1 VLERRCSELRAAVE
15 SSVQRNLCDAVL
27 LSGGLDS
34 SIIAS
39 IAAKLINLTGIT
51 VVYENAPDLI
61 YARIIAEKY
70 SIRHLIKHLTALDV
84 DNAIE
89 NVVRIMKTFDPMEIR
104 NTSVLY
110 TSLKELRNNGFGSVM
125 TGDGGDELFVGYNY
139 MMRLDVE
146 KLESELQKLW
156 DVMHFSSIVIGK
168 ELGISVKTPYLDKE
182 FLEFSERIPTELK
195 IRRQNGSNYGKWILR
210 SCFED
215 FVTKD
220 VAWRKKMP
228 LEEGAGLDVFATR
241 FNSAISNT
249 DFAEKIKYH
258 SSHDSVRIRNKEHL
272 HYYTIYR
279 KFFDAPKSGECEYRC
294 PDCMGCVNSDSRF
307 CKTCGAFPIKP
318 IADVKLV

>member
-1 VLERRCSELRAAVE
+1 MLEGRCIELRAALE
-15 SSVQRNLCDAVL
+15 ASVQRNLCNAVL

-51 VVYENAPDLI
+51 VAYENAPDLI

-70 SIRHLIKHLTALDV
+70 SIRHLIKHLTAQEAD
-84 DNAIE
+84 DAIE
-89 NVVRIMKTFDPMEIR
+89 NVIRIMKTFDPMEIR

-110 TSLKELRNNGFGSVM
+110 ASLQELKHNGFDSVM

-139 MMRLDVE
+139 MMRLDAE

-156 DVMHFSSIVIGK
+156 NAMHFSSIAIGR

-182 FLEFSERIPTELK
+182 FLEFSKRIPGEVK
-195 IRRQNGSNYGKWILR
+195 IRRQSGTSYGKWILR

-215 FVTKD
+215 SVTKD

-228 LEEGAGLDVFATR
+228 LEEGAGLDVFAKR
-241 FNSAISNT
+241 FNSTLSDG
-249 DFAEKIKYH
+249 DFAEKIKYY
-258 SSHDSVRIRNKEHL
+258 SSHDSVRIRDKEHL

-279 KFFDAPKSGECEYRC
+279 KFFDAPKGRKCEYRC
-294 PDCMGCVNSDSRF
+294 PDCMGCVNNDSRF

-318 IADVKLV
+318 ITDMKLV